1 MSDTAV
7 LEAATPIIPAG
18 NDLEKAIAFYE
29 QLGFTRTWQEGE
41 MAGVRRDAVEIVLFR
56 NADKHLAEW
65 TSFRIRVSNVR
76 ALYAEFQEKGGEFIH
91 PNGKLE
97 TKPWGST
104 EFAILDPAGVCLTFF
119 QRGSGA

>member
-18 NDLEKAIAFYE
+18 EDLDKALAFYE
-29 QLGFTRTWQEGE
+29 QLGFTRIWREGE

-56 NADKHLAEW
+56 REDKHLAEW
-65 TSFRIRVSNVR
+65 TSFRIRVSDVA
-76 ALYAEFQEKGGEFIH
+76 ALYEEFQAKGEPFIH
-91 PNGKLE
+91 SNGKLE

-104 EFAILDPAGVCLTFF
+104 EFAIVDIAGVCLTFF
-119 QRGSGA
+119 QRGSGG